1 MPVTAYW
8 PVAAIVSGVLAT
20 SVTTV
25 PSPAAAGPARAG
37 TSAAACD
44 GWQTVTSPSAGPSG
58 LAAVAATSA
67 HGAWAVGTRGPSGR
81 FRTLTEHWD
90 GHAWKIVASPNP
102 AAGASPTDALTGVAA
117 TSATN
122 AWAAG
127 FYEKT
132 TTSFRTLAE
141 HWDGTRWT
149 VVPSPNSGVGE
160 NAFTAVSAAAAG
172 DIWAVGFRQDRGSRR
187 TLTEHWDG
195 HAWKIVPSPN
205 VGTGDNFLF
214 GVAAVS
220 ATRAWAVGSDSKSF
234 GQTLVLRWNGS
245 RWSVVPSRNPGQG
258 DRFLLAVAAPTAG
271 SALAVGSDLNGN
283 QTRAQAQRWTGTAW
297 SLTAAQSPAQDYNA
311 LQAVAA
317 TGDGNAWAVGARR
330 ASPGAAFRP
339 LAEHW
344 NGRAWTAAAAPSP
357 GQASAQL
364 FGAAAVPGGHGFWA
378 VGAAGSATLTEFHC

>member
-1 MPVTAYW
+1 MPMRAHW
-8 PVAAIVSGVLAT
+8 PVAAVVSGVLAT
-20 SVTTV
+20 AVTTV
-25 PSPAAAGPARAG
+25 APPVAATTETS
-37 TSAAACD
+37 TSAAACS
-44 GWQTVTSPSAGPSG
+44 GWQTVPSPSAGPSG
-58 LAAVAATSA
+58 LAAVAATS
-67 HGAWAVGTRGPSGR
+67 GRDAWAVGTRGPSGR

-90 GHAWKIVASPNP
+90 GHAWKIVPSPSP
-102 AAGASPTDALTGVAA
+102 AAGASPTDALTGAVA

-122 AWAAG
+122 AWAVG

-149 VVPSPNSGVGE
+149 VVPSPDSGAGE
-160 NAFTAVSAAAAG
+160 NAFTAASAVAAS
-172 DIWAVGFRQDRGSRR
+172 DIWAVGFRQDQGSRR

-195 HAWKIVPSPN
+195 RAWKIVPSPN
-205 VGTGDNFLF
+205 VGAGDNFLF

-220 ATRAWAVGSDSKSF
+220 ATRAWAVGTDATSF

-245 RWSVVPSRNPGQG
+245 RWSVVPSRDPGQG

-283 QTRAQAQRWTGTAW
+283 QTRAQAQRWTGSAW
-297 SLTAAQSPAQDYNA
+297 SLTPARSPGQDYNA
-311 LQAVAA
+311 LQALAA
-317 TGDGNAWAVGARR
+317 ASAGNAWAVGARR
-330 ASPGAAFRP
+330 ASPGAAFAT

-344 NGRAWTAAAAPSP
+344 NGRAWTVAATPSP
-357 GQASAQL
+357 GPASAQL

-378 VGAAGSATLTEFHC
+378 VGSAGSATLAEFHC